1 MTLAVGREP
10 RKTAGNRMSKLLD
23 AEEEDEFYKTTYGGF
38 NDESGDDEYHGEHSD
53 TEDEV
58 DSDFDIDEGDEPDSD
73 QEEDAPKRKSR
84 VVTKAYKEPIKVA
97 KPKPKKPVEEQKKT
111 ERTRVE
117 HKRRVTQEFLDFGE
131 SKSKITRKS
140 VRQSTS
146 EHTRK
151 TNLRLQERQDAPRR
165 RRGAHRDKPLTQEE
179 LLAEAK
185 ITAELNIRS
194 LENYERLEADKKKQ
208 VHKKRRFEGPTIRYH
223 SVLMPIVSHAVLKEE
238 NVDVEGLDQDTPQT
252 SQALNPSTQS
262 QQQQQPTG
270 GLCSR
275 TYITFS
281 DDETFETTFPAQ
293 STPQLPVQEVCP
305 VTHKS
310 ALYRDPVTDIPYA
323 NARAFRII
331 REAYRKYVAA
341 HGFPNTSGS
350 VSGQD
355 STASKGGRQKMVVK
369 QSSVAT

>member
-97 KPKPKKPVEEQKKT
+97 KPKPKRPSEEQKKT
-111 ERTRVE
+111 EKAKVE
-117 HKRRVTQEFLDFGE
+117 LKRRIPQEFQDFGE
-131 SKSKITRKS
+131 TRKS

-165 RRGAHRDKPLTQEE
+165 RRGAHRDRPLTQEE

-185 ITAELNIRS
+185 ITAEINIRS

-223 SVLMPIVSHAVLKEE
+223 SVLMPLVSHSVLKEE
-238 NVDVEGLDQDTPQT
+238 NVDVEGLDQEVPQT
-252 SQALNPSTQS
+252 APQNLTTPS
-262 QQQQQPTG
+262 QQPAG

-281 DDETFETTFPAQ
+281 DDESFEAAFSHSGQ
-293 STPQLPVQEVCP
+293 SSPPLPVQEICP
-305 VTHKS
+305 VTHKA

-341 HGFPNTSGS
+341 HGFPNMSGG
-350 VSGQD
+350 VTGLD
-355 STASKGGRQKMVVK
+355 SSAGKGARQKMVVK
-369 QSSVAT
+369 QSASGM